1 MATYTEIHIRRDST
15 LNWYASNPRLALG
28 EPGVDM
34 DLHRFKIGNGIDR
47 WNELPYMDDDLY
59 KLLDK
64 TQQKIADEVQS
75 LLNKINANKLAADQS
90 INSIT
95 SELRNTS
102 RDLTGR
108 MTTVENEQ
116 AEYEEKLTARQN
128 KYERDLTG
136 DFEDT
141 RSEVNHT
148 LAEFG
153 EATIGLVT
161 RMDVIA
167 GQATEDTEILDARVD
182 AQNHVHPNL
191 GHNIRSL
198 HSDLLA
204 ERTIRE
210 NTDIELRDRIDETD
224 ENLQSLADKQKS
236 DYDFHQGEI
245 SNLQREASQLFNDIS
260 SAREASNER
269 DDFLQE
275 QADTLANLA
284 VTQAIRHESDVKAI
298 RDDLSGV
305 HGDISELQ
313 DKAQDL
319 QSQSD
324 TLNDE
329 VNHDRE
335 ISNESDSHLQEQ
347 INKLA
352 EGSQTHS
359 AAIYKEIQER
369 RESHAAAQKAVNDEA
384 AQRANADENL
394 QNVIT
399 ERGDFLQ
406 EQANTLANAVIQS
419 QISQHDLEA
428 RTNRKIAGLEAKS
441 ESLNDTQTERGDF
454 LQEQTNTLA
463 NAVIQSQISQHDLEA
478 RTNRKI
484 AGLEAKSESL
494 NDTQTERSDFLQEQI
509 NETSAGIITNAQ
521 SIAKEGQERRESA
534 RHIQEVNSREIEHLQ
549 EQTND
554 LASGI
559 ISLVKEVYRQHRQSK
574 ETLQRELSLRDRE
587 LERMREM
594 IDDLTN
600 AALTLA
606 AMAHHLQTNQ
616 GKQKT
621 TEKLEAR
628 LTLIEHA
635 LVEGGLLDPDYMDA
649 MTDAEINS
657 IFDGILN
664 DGTIPEDSET
674 TEDDEQVYQA
684 IDDVLYP

>member
-210 NTDIELRDRIDETD
+210 NTDIELRGRIDETD

-236 DYDFHQGEI
+236 DYGEI
-245 SNLQREASQLFNDIS
+245 SNLQLEASQLFNDIS

-324 TLNDE
+324 SLNDE

-369 RESHAAAQKAVNDEA
+369 RESYAAAQKAVNDEA

-406 EQANTLANAVIQS
+406 EQA
-419 QISQHDLEA
+419 
-428 RTNRKIAGLEAKS
+428 
-441 ESLNDTQTERGDF
+441 
-454 LQEQTNTLA
+454 NTLA

-559 ISLVKEVYRQHRQSK
+559 ISLVKEVYRQHKQSK
-574 ETLQRELSLRDRE
+574 ETLRRELSLRDRE

>member
-441 ESLNDTQTERGDF
+441 ESLNDTQTER
-454 LQEQTNTLA
+454 
-463 NAVIQSQISQHDLEA
+463 
-478 RTNRKI
+478 
-484 AGLEAKSESL
+484 
-494 NDTQTERSDFLQEQI
+494 SDFLQEQI

-559 ISLVKEVYRQHRQSK
+559 ISLVKEVYRQHKQSK

>member
-441 ESLNDTQTERGDF
+441 ESLNDTQTER
-454 LQEQTNTLA
+454 
-463 NAVIQSQISQHDLEA
+463 
-478 RTNRKI
+478 
-484 AGLEAKSESL
+484 
-494 NDTQTERSDFLQEQI
+494 SDFLQEQI

-559 ISLVKEVYRQHRQSK
+559 ISLVKEVYRRHRQSK

>member
-441 ESLNDTQTERGDF
+441 ESLNDTQTER
-454 LQEQTNTLA
+454 
-463 NAVIQSQISQHDLEA
+463 
-478 RTNRKI
+478 
-484 AGLEAKSESL
+484 
-494 NDTQTERSDFLQEQI
+494 SDFLQEQI